1 LDTAPQNA
9 SPLLILFG
17 LFILAMMFGSFLAW
31 IATISWLRLG
41 GSTLPLEPRR
51 PARWGLLHIVGVFVV
66 FSFLGS
72 FLMMLTKSFFLD
84 DYLTTIPENQRQ
96 NISQMAS
103 MVVASA
109 AQLAAMIFGTLW
121 IALITR
127 GKISDLGW
135 SIKHAPYDIII
146 GLGAAILFLPIIQ
159 ILMATLVYTLDME
172 YTHPLLEALKSG
184 PIWLLY
190 GGAVFA
196 AVVVAPITEE
206 FLFRVLLQGMLEAN
220 AVRKFSWRR
229 ILIGERESTEAS
241 AETNIEVLPAIPIA
255 IDGADFI
262 RGAQP
267 FTTVAHESPRV
278 PYWPMLLAGAL
289 FGLAHYGYGPSW
301 FPLILMGWVLG
312 YLYRCTHRIW
322 PCWIVHISLNAIS
335 MIGFGLQILSG
346 TGQESP
352 KAWID
357 TALWVAQMLHLN

>member
-1 LDTAPQNA
+1 MDTAPQNA

-31 IATISWLRLG
+31 VATISWLRLG
-41 GSTLPLEPRR
+41 GGTLPLEPRR

-66 FSFLGS
+66 FSFMGS
-72 FLMMLTKSFFLD
+72 FLMMLTKSLFLN
-84 DYLTTIPENQRQ
+84 DYLTTIPENQRE

-121 IALITR
+121 IAMLTR

-135 SIKHAPYDIII
+135 STKHAPYDIIV

-159 ILMATLVYTLDME
+159 ILMATLVFTLDME
-172 YTHPLLEALKSG
+172 YTHPLLDALKSG

-190 GGAVFA
+190 GCAVFA
-196 AVVVAPITEE
+196 AVIVAPITEE

-220 AVRKFSWRR
+220 AGRTFSWRR
-229 ILIGERESTEAS
+229 LLVGEREVAEIITEPIS
-241 AETNIEVLPAIPIA
+241 DSPPATLAA
-255 IDGADFI
+255 IDGKDFI
-262 RGAQP
+262 RGVQP
-267 FTTVAHESPRV
+267 VTRSTRETPHV
-278 PYWPMLLAGAL
+278 PYWPMLLSGAL

-301 FPLILMGWVLG
+301 LPLILMGWVLG

-346 TGQESP
+346 NSLETPQ
-352 KAWID
+352 AWLD
-357 TALWVAQMLHLN
+357 TAMWVVHLIY